1 MAGQGIVP
9 IELELTTGTVHTLWA
24 PGWREGNAEWQAVLG
39 SGDDV
44 YLFDSAEDLLAFLRS
59 GEPHDFTEHP
69 EWGRFERRLPESAV
83 VAPKNRFDVV
93 GLPELLAA
101 EPNHDRVTRID
112 RIFSMVRGLAGVCE
126 LPKSTRM
133 FASNSVLG
141 AVGGGA
147 DHFHGAG
154 MAQWSAIGRV
164 ILANWDDVVDE
175 LDGLHGHAP
184 EVSDGDREAAGAE
197 LAVAAE
203 RVAAEREEAAKARE
217 AERKREEEAAKDA
230 DPYDSTV
237 WASAGIDPIRISIAG
252 RTLYT
257 LRCYLGRRP
266 VFLGRHGTINT
277 FSQGRAL
284 VRWLLEH
291 DDHDMAGLATW
302 DEIITA
308 ANAGEL
314 EVQVHPDNVYSF
326 TGIAE
331 DIKAGPNEVD
341 GEQLDRAYELLADAA
356 DWAGDDAV
364 NEVLAANQQLAWLLN
379 YLLDTGEGD
388 EPVPPFDDEA
398 DGWVRLEKGLTDR
411 FTTRI

>member
-9 IELELTTGTVHTLWA
+9 IELELTGGTAHTLWA
-24 PGWREGNAEWQAVLG
+24 PGWREGNAEWQAILG
-39 SGDDV
+39 RGDDV
-44 YLFDSAEDLLAFLRS
+44 YLFDSAEELLAFLRS
-59 GEPHDFTEHP
+59 GEKHDFTDHP

-83 VAPKNRFDVV
+83 VSPKNRFDVV
-93 GLPELLAA
+93 GLPELLAGDA
-101 EPNHDRVTRID
+101 NHDRVSRVD
-112 RIFSMVRGLAGVCE
+112 RIFGMVRGIAGVCD
-126 LPKSTRM
+126 LPKANRM
-133 FASNSVLG
+133 FATNSVLG

-154 MAQWSAIGRV
+154 AAQWSAIGRV
-164 ILANWDDVVDE
+164 IVANWDDVVDE
-175 LDGLHGHAP
+175 LDELHGHAP
-184 EVSDGDREAAGAE
+184 AVDEGAKKTAAAD
-197 LAVAAE
+197 LAAAAK
-203 RVAAEREEAAKARE
+203 RVAADREEAAKAR
-217 AERKREEEAAKDA
+217 AEERERDKEAAEKA

-237 WASAGIDPIRISIAG
+237 WASAGIDPIKISIAG

-266 VFLGRHGTINT
+266 VFLGRHGTIHT

-291 DDHDMAGLATW
+291 DDHDMTALSTW
-302 DEIITA
+302 DEVITA

-314 EVQVHPDNVYSF
+314 EVDVHPDNVYSF

-341 GEQLDRAYELLADAA
+341 EEQLGRAYELLADSA

-364 NEVLAANQQLAWLLN
+364 NEVLASNQQLAWLLN
-379 YLLDTGEGD
+379 YLLDDSERD

-398 DGWVRLEKGLTDR
+398 DGWVRLEQGLVAR